1 MKKYGIK
8 MSDCKFY
15 VDEANRTVVCVYEDT
30 GDMLLEFIKANLR
43 WKDFDTWFAI
53 DRMEDELWM
62 PDSFRGKAV
71 CAPEDTW
78 NEEIGRKIA
87 YSRMK
92 TKCYKSFFRRANKL
106 VRTIDKRLGEMIDK
120 FNDFGLDIDEKQ
132 EALANEIEEYVNGVE
147 E

>member
-15 VDEANRTVVCVYEDT
+15 VDEVNRTVVCVYEPT
-30 GDMLLEFIKANLR
+30 SDMLLEYIRTKFR
-43 WKDFDTWFAI
+43 WKDFDTWFAV
-53 DRMEDELWM
+53 DGLSELWM

-87 YSRMK
+87 YSKMRE
-92 TKCYKSFFRRANKL
+92 KCYKSFFKRANIL
-106 VRTIDKRLGEMIDK
+106 VQTIGKRLDQMIDT
-120 FNDFGLDIDEKQ
+120 FNDFGADIDEKQ
-132 EALANEIEEYVNGVE
+132 EALADEIEEYVHGVDE
-147 E
+147 